1 LKSDEFIREVDEEL
15 RRDRLLSL
23 WQRYG
28 RTLIALVVLL
38 VVGVAAWEGWKAWR
52 GRQMAAA
59 AEALLAIERD
69 MAAGRWAEAAS
80 AFAATAEGG
89 EPGPATIARLREAA
103 ALARA
108 GDADAVA
115 AALGALADRAD
126 ADPLLRQLATLLLA
140 QHALDSADPAELRSR
155 LVPLAEAGQ
164 PWRNAARELLAL
176 LALRAGDMAQARTLL
191 DSIVDDVDSPPG
203 LRQRAAA
210 LRDNLQAAP

>member
-1 LKSDEFIREVDEEL
+1 MKSDEFIREVDEEL
-15 RRDRLLSL
+15 RRDRLLSI

-28 RTLIALVVLL
+28 RALIALVVLL

-80 AFAATAEGG
+80 AFAVTAEGG
-89 EPGPATIARLREAA
+89 EPGPAMIARLREAA
-103 ALARA
+103 ALGRA

-115 AALGALADRAD
+115 GALGVLADRSD

-140 QHALDSADPAELRSR
+140 QHTLDSADPAELRSR

-164 PWRNAARELLAL
+164 PWRNSARELLAL
-176 LALRAGDMAQARTLL
+176 LALRAGDTGQARALL
-191 DSIVDDVDSPPG
+191 DSIVDDVDTSPA
-203 LRQRAAA
+203 LRQRAEA

>member
-1 LKSDEFIREVDEEL
+1 MKSDEFIREVDEEL
-15 RRDRLLSL
+15 RRDRLLSI

-28 RTLIALVVLL
+28 RALIALVVLL

-69 MAAGRWAEAAS
+69 MAAGRWADAAS
-80 AFAATAEGG
+80 AFAATAAGG
-89 EPGPATIARLREAA
+89 APGPATIARLREAA
-103 ALARA
+103 ALGRA

-115 AALGALADRAD
+115 GTLGGLADRSD

-140 QHALDSADPAELRSR
+140 QHTLDSADPAELRSR

-164 PWRNAARELLAL
+164 PWRNSARELLAL
-176 LALRAGDMAQARTLL
+176 LALRAGDTGQARALL
-191 DSIVDDVDSPPG
+191 DSIIDDVDTSPG
-203 LRQRAAA
+203 LRQRAEA
-210 LRDNLQAAP
+210 LRDNLPVTP